1 MKDAPNNDGM
11 QASSNESDVTLQP
24 AFTLWEDC
32 VEFLDNDGYL
42 PSILSILRNCGVGN
56 LTDDTLT
63 LYTPYTFTRKKIRE
77 HRGVIEGY
85 LQEVAGRHIH
95 ITIELVTTE
104 EAAKFPKLQDY
115 GYGSDADDV
124 DGNQEDANDD
134 DNEQDYLQENA
145 ELDEEDNAIRRSYDE
160 YSSDTNSKNTTN
172 GGNPDFFADYLH
184 FLETTNILQ
193 QGNTLN
199 AEEVNQQYLAYRARM
214 EAEAKKQQRAQQ
226 QSEKLAGGKTAAPAN
241 TPAKKGVRLSKK
253 KPTAKL
259 ISVETRVTK
268 DELLR
273 EEKRHAS
280 IDAGIT
286 AGNMGNED
294 NAGNA
299 DTAHT
304 GAPANSYAPT
314 SSQEPAQTTS
324 KTHANTHK
332 NPYQETVPNVVGSKL
347 TFDRFVQG
355 EENMFAFQA
364 AQQVACGINS
374 QSYNPLF
381 IYSKSG
387 LGKTHLL
394 RAIQNYIIQNDP
406 ERVCIYKT
414 ATEFVDEY
422 TRAWQSIEH
431 KGALYERYKHVDV
444 LIIDDIQNMRTA
456 AGTIK
461 FFFDTF
467 NTLMASGKQIVLAA
481 DRSPQEL
488 QMGESKFDERE
499 TSRMDSGVTVTIQVP
514 NYELKYNLINS
525 FYDYMHHD
533 AENNAEKDMLGTI
546 TPEQRAYMARLAGSN
561 IRVIEG
567 FVHTCLMQA
576 GRLKHLKKQLTDAD
590 ILAIAEKKWPKQQ
603 KTVTMEQVQ
612 HVIEMRYGVDHKD
625 LIGNKRNKELM
636 EPRHVCIWLIRE
648 LTDSTLADIGEKFG
662 NRTHATIKHSITWV
676 NAKKKEDRLFY
687 DRLVS
692 IKQEIQE

>member
-1 MKDAPNNDGM
+1 MKDAPNNDDM

-95 ITIELVTTE
+95 ITIELVSTE

-115 GYGSDADDV
+115 GYGSNADDV
-124 DGNQEDANDD
+124 DINQEDANDD
-134 DNEQDYLQENA
+134 DEQDYLQENA
-145 ELDEEDNAIRRSYDE
+145 ELDEEDNAIRQSYDE
-160 YSSDTNSKNTTN
+160 HPSDTNSENTTD

-193 QGNTLN
+193 QGTTLN

-214 EAEAKKQQRAQQ
+214 EAQTQANAKKQHKPMRRVKTSTDA
-226 QSEKLAGGKTAAPAN
+226 KTAAPA
-241 TPAKKGVRLSKK
+241 KKGVGSSKK
-253 KPTAKL
+253 KPTTRL

-273 EEKRHAS
+273 EEQRHAG

-286 AGNMGNED
+286 AGNTGNVD
-294 NAGNA
+294 NA
-299 DTAHT
+299 DV
-304 GAPANSYAPT
+304 SYTYAAVN
-314 SSQEPAQTTS
+314 SQEPAQTGV
-324 KTHANTHK
+324 KTHVNTQK
-332 NPYQETVPNVVGSKL
+332 NPYQEAVPNVVGSKL

-648 LTDSTLADIGEKFG
+648 LTDSTLADIGDKFG

-676 NAKKKEDRLFY
+676 NTKKKEDRLFY